1 MPTDPDRWRTPGFTP
16 SAKVRPTDLD
26 RRGGALPDVLKG
38 LDRDK
43 LAEFA
48 QVLFQLNG
56 FRRGPV
62 KGYYVVVE
70 TTPGKEWKVG
80 QLCADPDA
88 PLRIVDERVFDNS
101 DAALKV
107 AEAMREADPPR
118 YGGTP

>member
-1 MPTDPDRWRTPGFTP
+1 MPTDIEPWRAPGYTP

-26 RRGGALPDVLKG
+26 RRSRRLPALLQG
-38 LDRDK
+38 LDPDR

-70 TTPGKEWKVG
+70 TEPGAVWQVG
-80 QLCADPDA
+80 QLCADPDE
-88 PLRIVDERVFDNS
+88 PLRLIDERRFTDS
-101 DAALKV
+101 AEALKV
-107 AEAMREADPPR
+107 AEALRAADPPR
-118 YGGTP
+118 Y

>member
-1 MPTDPDRWRTPGFTP
+1 MPTDPDRWLKPGYTP
-16 SAKVRPTDLD
+16 SAKIRPTDLD
-26 RRGGALPDVLKG
+26 RRNPRLPELLKG

-70 TTPGKEWKVG
+70 TKPGAEWQVG

-88 PLRIVDERVFDNS
+88 PLRIVDERSFDNS

-107 AEAMREADPPR
+107 AEGLRAADPPR
-118 YGGTP
+118 YG

>member
-1 MPTDPDRWRTPGFTP
+1 MAGDSEQRWRTPGYTP

-26 RRGGALPDVLKG
+26 RRGRRLPDILQG
-38 LDRDK
+38 LDPDR

-70 TTPGKEWKVG
+70 TTPGKAWKVG

-88 PLRIVDERVFDNS
+88 PLRLVDERVFDTS
-101 DAALKV
+101 EAALKV
-107 AEAMREADPPR
+107 AEAMRAADPPR
-118 YGGTP
+118 Y

>member
-1 MPTDPDRWRTPGFTP
+1 MPTDDPDRWLKPGYTP
-16 SAKVRPTDLD
+16 SAKERPTDLD
-26 RRGGALPDVLKG
+26 RRNPRLPALLQG

-70 TTPGKEWKVG
+70 TKPKEEWKVG

-88 PLRIVDERVFDNS
+88 PLRIVDERSFDNS
-101 DAALKV
+101 DEPLKI
-107 AEAMREADPPR
+107 AEALRAADPPR
-118 YGGTP
+118 YG